1 MNYPK
6 VASQLIEMLGG
17 KDNIKAL
24 AHCATRLRLAI
35 NDESLINE
43 QGIGE
48 LEGVKGQFKVAGQYQ
63 IIFGSGIVNQVYTQ
77 MTKLTGIDEMSTKD
91 VASAGAEKQNI
102 IQQAVKGLSDI
113 FVPII
118 PAIVAGG
125 LLMGIFNL
133 LVAPG
138 LFIDGLSLVEA
149 NPGLADLA
157 AMINTF
163 ANAPFVYLPILIAF
177 SASKKF
183 GGNPYLGAAL
193 GMLMVH
199 PDLLNGWGFGG
210 AAVAGDIPV
219 WNILGFEIQ
228 KVGYQGSVLP
238 VLVAAFILAKIENG
252 LRRFIPSVLD
262 NLLTPLLALFI
273 TGVLTF
279 TIVGPFTRDLGFLLG
294 DGLNWLY
301 DSAGFIGGALF
312 GFIYAPF
319 VITGMHHSFIAI
331 EIQLLADIAVTGGT
345 FIFPIAAMSNIAQGG
360 AALAVGFTTKDIKM
374 KGIAMPSGVTAL
386 LGITEPALFGVNL
399 KLRYPFIAAIC
410 AAAAA
415 SAFITLFNVKASAL
429 GAAGLPGIISIRQ
442 GDVTPYVMGMAI
454 SFASAFVLTVILG
467 KRADAKNKKQAE
479 VIQQATA

>member
-1 MNYPK
+1 MDYPK
-6 VASQLIEMLGG
+6 VASQLVEKLGG
-17 KDNIKAL
+17 KNNIKAM
-24 AHCATRLRLAI
+24 AHCATRLRLAVA
-35 NDESLINE
+35 DESLIDE
-43 QGIGE
+43 KAIDDI
-48 LEGVKGQFKVAGQYQ
+48 EGVKGQFKVAGQYQ
-63 IIFGSGIVNQVYTQ
+63 IIFGSGIVNQVYHE
-77 MTKLTGIDEMSTKD
+77 MEKVTGLSEMSTKD

-102 IQQAVKGLSDI
+102 VQQAVKGLSDI

-125 LLMGIFNL
+125 LLMGIFNVL
-133 LVAPG
+133 AAPG
-138 LFIDGLSLVEA
+138 LFIEGQSLVDA

-163 ANAPFVYLPILIAF
+163 ANAPFVFLPILIAF

-183 GGNPYLGAAL
+183 GGNPFLGAAL

-210 AAVAGDIPV
+210 AAVSGDIPV
-219 WNILGFEIQ
+219 WNIFGFEIE

-238 VLVAAFILAKIENG
+238 VLVAAYILAKIENG
-252 LRRFIPSVLD
+252 LRKFIPSVLD
-262 NLLTPLLALFI
+262 NLLTPLLAIFI

-279 TIVGPFTRDLGFLLG
+279 TIVGPVTRDLGFLLG

-301 DSAGFIGGALF
+301 DSAGFIGGAVF

-331 EIQLLADIAVTGGT
+331 EIQLLADIAVTGGS

-360 AALAVGFTTKDIKM
+360 AALAVGFRTKDVKLE
-374 KGIAMPSGVTAL
+374 GIAIPSGVTAL
-386 LGITEPALFGVNL
+386 LGITEPAMFGVNL

-410 AAAAA
+410 GAATA

-442 GDVTPYVMGMAI
+442 GDVTAYIIGMVI
-454 SFASAFVLTVILG
+454 AFVMAFALTVILDIRE
-467 KRADAKNKKQAE
+467 KRKEFVPVEMAK
-479 VIQQATA
+479 